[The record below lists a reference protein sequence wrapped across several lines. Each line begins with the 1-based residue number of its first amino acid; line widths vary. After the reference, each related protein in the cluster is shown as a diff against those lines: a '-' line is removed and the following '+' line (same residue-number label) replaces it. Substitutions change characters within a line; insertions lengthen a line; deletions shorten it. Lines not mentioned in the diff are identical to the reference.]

1 MAKRSNRASSKR
13 KRRPRIGLSRRNV
26 TGRQYSLE
34 WQAEAVNAISPDAIR
49 AETITITGHD
59 GDEIEAYRAM
69 PLAQGSRGGIVWIH
83 HMPGYDRETKEFVR
97 RLAVNGYHTVA
108 PNLYSREAP
117 GAAPDD
123 AAAAARAAGGVPDER
138 LVGDVA
144 GAVEHLRSLP
154 GANGKFGVIGHC
166 SGGRHAYLAACS
178 LQFDAAV
185 DCYGAFIVEDPPE
198 GMPKAMKPILH
209 LAANLSCPLLGLFG
223 VEDKF
228 PTPAAVATLDAELTK
243 LNKPHEF
250 HSYDGAG
257 HAFFSVDRPVY
268 RVEAAVDGW
277 RRIDDFFA
285 THLKG

>member
-1 MAKRSNRASSKR
+1 
-13 KRRPRIGLSRRNV
+13 
-26 TGRQYSLE
+26 
-34 WQAEAVNAISPDAIR
+34 VNAISPDAIR
-49 AETITITGHD
+49 AETITIIGHG
-59 GDEIEAYRAM
+59 GDQIEAYRAT
-69 PLAQGSRGGIVWIH
+69 PLAEGSRGGIVWIH

-97 RLAVNGYHTVA
+97 RLAVSGYHAVA

-123 AAAAARAAGGVPDER
+123 AAAAVRAAGGVPDER

-178 LQFDAAV
+178 LPFDAAV
-185 DCYGAFIVEDPPE
+185 DCYGGYVVEEPPE
-198 GMPKAMKPILH
+198 GRKIRPILN
-209 LAANLSCPLLGLFG
+209 LAPNLSCPLLGLFG

-228 PTPAAVATLDAELTK
+228 PAPSAVAALDAELSR
-243 LNKPHEF
+243 LDKPHEF
-250 HSYDGAG
+250 HSYEGAG

-268 RVEAAVDGW
+268 RVAAAVDGW
-277 RRIDDFFA
+277 LRIDEFFA